1 MQYIVIYYMCIYV
14 REIVNMHMIAYFI
27 FVFDYIKSLTEIE
40 ELNEAD

>member
-14 REIVNMHMIAYFI
+14 REIVNMIAYFI